1 MPRRHARTRP
11 DAWWSAACLR
21 RLAAALL
28 AALVAFGLPA
38 CAGSPE
44 PLPDPGRQAL
54 DEAPGKA
61 GDEAHSEEAGE
72 APAGGELKIIGRLT
86 DEGVECPALR
96 GDDGELYTLTGGTG
110 GFAPGDRVEVV
121 ATPVQISFCMQGT
134 TVKVRQIQAAPGG

>member
-1 MPRRHARTRP
+1 MTGHLPGDDPRRAG
-11 DAWWSAACLR
+11 
-21 RLAAALL
+21 LALLLAALL
-28 AALVAFGLPA
+28 ATA
-38 CAGSPE
+38 CAPVGTPR
-44 PLPDPGRQAL
+44 DDGGAT
-54 DEAPGKA
+54 
-61 GDEAHSEEAGE
+61 GDGLRIEGT
-72 APAGGELKIIGRLT
+72 LT